1 MDQTT
6 RQSIIDRLN
15 QATNVLVTVKSSPS
29 VDELSACIGLTLFLN
44 KQGKH
49 ATAVYSGDTPSTIEF
64 LQPEE
69 TLEKNTDSL
78 RDFIIAL
85 DKSKADKLRYK
96 VEDKVVK
103 IYITPYKTS
112 LKQEDLDF
120 SQGDFNVDVVLA
132 LGAHTKQD
140 LDQAITAH
148 GRILHDAT
156 IITIDN
162 TQASNLGTLNLTN
175 PQASSV
181 SEMAVDIA
189 EALQADQLDTQIAAA
204 FLTGIVAETARF
216 SNQKTSPQTMTLSAK
231 LMAAGANQQLI
242 ATKLQP
248 EALAQP
254 AKKPEA
260 TKEDVTTDDGTLQI
274 AHTEDTD
281 KQSDTQQT
289 PVSNVPTPDISLP
302 EPSSTNTGLDDTLG
316 GIDVSAQTGGIP
328 PLAPISAP
336 EPSPAPTQ
344 DATPLVSS
352 SMATSPPQMGG
363 TLTASSQQNNYEP
376 SVDPLSSAVP
386 ASGRTLNH
394 GKPTVNNTPSPED
407 LQGSTLSDIEE
418 QVNGYGKKT
427 LSDIEQSV
435 DSPHLSQNQVPATDS
450 QPTSDLDA
458 ARQAVESAALDSA
471 EQPSP
476 LQAVGSQSIDL
487 GNQATDQAT
496 PGAPPVNEQTQNQN
510 ASVPDF
516 PADTGPA
523 PVEQPAPS
531 PQPAPQPPQPQQQP
545 PAPDSGSS
553 PAPPPVP
560 PPMMPPA

>member
-156 IITIDN
+156 IITMDN
-162 TQASNLGTLNLTN
+162 AQASNLGTLNLTN

-189 EALQADQLDTQIAAA
+189 EALQADQLDTQIATA

-260 TKEDVTTDDGTLQI
+260 SKEDIATDDGTLQI

-281 KQSDTQQT
+281 AKSSTTQA
-289 PVSNVPTPDISLP
+289 PVSSTPTPDISLP
-302 EPSSTNTGLDDTLG
+302 EPASSAGLGDTLG
-316 GIDVSAQTGGIP
+316 ADDAPSETGGIP

-336 EPSPAPTQ
+336 EEPSPAPAQ
-344 DATPLVSS
+344 DATPPAPSN
-352 SMATSPPQMGG
+352 MATSPPQMGG

-376 SVDPLSSAVP
+376 SVDPLSNA
-386 ASGRTLNH
+386 ASNNGRTLSH
-394 GKPTVNNTPSPED
+394 GKPTVSNTPSPED

-435 DSPHLSQNQVPATDS
+435 DSPHLAQNQAPATDNQS
-450 QPTSDLDA
+450 RPDLDA
-458 ARQAVESAALDSA
+458 ARQAVESAALDSP

-476 LQAVGSQSIDL
+476 LQAVGSQPVDL
-487 GNQATDQAT
+487 GNQPADQAT
-496 PGAPPVNEQTQNQN
+496 PGAPPLNEQAQNQN

-516 PADTGPA
+516 PADTNPA
-523 PVEQPAPS
+523 PTAQPS
-531 PQPAPQPPQPQQQP
+531 PNSQPVPQPQQQP
-545 PAPDSGSS
+545 PVVDSGSS
-553 PAPPPVP
+553 PAAPPPVP